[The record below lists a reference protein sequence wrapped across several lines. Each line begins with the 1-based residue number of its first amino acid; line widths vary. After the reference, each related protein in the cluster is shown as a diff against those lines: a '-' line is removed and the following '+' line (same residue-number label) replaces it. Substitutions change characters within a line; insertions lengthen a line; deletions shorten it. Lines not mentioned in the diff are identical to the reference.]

1 MLEILVVAAV
11 VILIALLKKD
21 GKYSEMERR
30 QAMQRSLR
38 RVQDKH
44 RQLSL

>member
-1 MLEILVVAAV
+1 MLEILVVIV
-11 VILIALLKKD
+11 IVILIAVFKKD
-21 GKYSEMERR
+21 SRYSEMERR

-38 RVQDKH
+38 RVQEKN

>member
-1 MLEILVVAAV
+1 MLEILVVIAAV
-11 VILIALLKKD
+11 ILVAWFKKD
-21 GKYSEMERR
+21 KKYSEMERR

-38 RVQDKH
+38 RVQEKH